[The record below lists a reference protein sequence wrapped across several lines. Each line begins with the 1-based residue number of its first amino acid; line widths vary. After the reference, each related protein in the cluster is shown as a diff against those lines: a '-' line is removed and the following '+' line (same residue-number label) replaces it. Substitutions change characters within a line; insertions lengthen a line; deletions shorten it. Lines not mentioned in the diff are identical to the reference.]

1 MMQIDKVNIVFLDA
15 YTNNP
20 GDIVFDPISKLGN
33 LNTYDRTDEKDLKNR
48 CEEAEIVIVNK
59 FPVNEITLAKM
70 PNVKFIVVAATG
82 YNNIS
87 IDVVKNRNIPVSNV
101 KGYSAESVTQHVFA
115 SIFALLNKTDYYNLE
130 VRNGRWSACPD
141 FCFFDHSITEIA
153 GKVMG
158 IFGYG
163 SIGKR
168 VAEVAFAFGMHV
180 FVTVNKP
187 IYDKPDYITMVDKDT
202 LFKKSDFLSL
212 HCPLTNDT
220 KEMINSDNLNKMKKQ
235 AILINTARG
244 ALVKENDLLY
254 ALENGI
260 ISAAIID
267 VMNIEPPIQTN
278 PLLTHPK
285 CMVTPHLAWASQA
298 SRIRLMQGVADN
310 IAAYLNGK
318 IVNCI
323 Y

>member
-1 MMQIDKVNIVFLDA
+1 MCIRD
-15 YTNNP
+15 
-20 GDIVFDPISKLGN
+20 S
-33 LNTYDRTDEKDLKNR
+33 LNTYDRTDERDLRNR
-48 CEEAEIVIVNK
+48 CEEADIVIVNK

-101 KGYSAESVTQHVFA
+101 KGYSAESVTHHVFA

-244 ALVKENDLLY
+244 ALVNENDLLEY
-254 ALENGI
+254 WQDCKDVSVITYYLESFVDGEKFIKYFIDDRITKPVIVLKGGRTSSGIKAASSHTGALGSSDKVVDAILTQFGI
-260 ISAAIID
+260 I
-267 VMNIEPPIQTN
+267 
-278 PLLTHPK
+278 
-285 CMVTPHLAWASQA
+285 
-298 SRIRLMQGVADN
+298 RADD
-310 IAAYLNGK
+310 LNDMFNLSL
-318 IVNCI
+318 IHI
-323 Y
+323 

>member
-20 GDIVFDPISKLGN
+20 GDIVFDPISRLGN
-33 LNTYDRTDEKDLKNR
+33 LNTYDRTDERDLRNR
-48 CEEAEIVIVNK
+48 CEEADIVIVNK

-82 YNNIS
+82 YNNIN
-87 IDVVKNRNIPVSNV
+87 IEAVKKRNIAVSNV
-101 KGYSAESVTQHVFA
+101 KGYSAESVTQYVFA
-115 SIFALLNKTDYYNLE
+115 SIFALLNKTDYYNQE

-168 VAEVAFAFGMHV
+168 VAEAAFAFGMNV
-180 FVTVNKP
+180 IVTTRTP
-187 IYDKPDYITMVDKDT
+187 IKDKADYIKEVDTET
-202 LFKKSDFLSL
+202 LFKESDFISL
-212 HCPLTNDT
+212 HCPLTKDT
-220 KEMINSDNLNKMKKQ
+220 KEMINRDNLNKMKKQ
-235 AILINTARG
+235 AVLINTARG
-244 ALVKENDLLY
+244 ALVNESDLVY
-254 ALENGI
+254 ALENSI
-260 ISAAIID
+260 ISAAILD
-267 VMNIEPPIQTN
+267 VLNVEPPVQTN
-278 PLLTHPK
+278 PLLKHPK

-310 IAAYLNGK
+310 IASYLNGNL
-318 IVNCI
+318 VNCI

>member
-1 MMQIDKVNIVFLDA
+1 MQINKVNIVFLDA

-70 PNVKFIVVAATG
+70 PNLKFIVVAATG

-115 SIFALLNKTDYYNLE
+115 SIFALLNKLDYYNHE

-168 VAEVAFAFGMHV
+168 VAEVAFAFGMNV
-180 FVTVNKP
+180 FVTARTP
-187 IYDKPDYITMVDKDT
+187 IKNKPDYINEVDKET
-202 LFKKSDFLSL
+202 LFKESDFLSL

-220 KEMINSDNLNKMKKQ
+220 KEMINKDNLNKMKKQ

-244 ALVKENDLLY
+244 ALINENDLLY

-267 VMNIEPPIQTN
+267 VMNVEPPIQTN